1 MDPTTRR
8 YLWDV
13 LTGVTQEGRTIVL
26 TSHRFAFTHAVMCY
40 FCQSMCDDIHVYMVE
55 IVHPW

>member
-13 LTGVTQEGRTIVL
+13 LTGITQEGRSIVL
-26 TSHRFAFTHAVMCY
+26 TSHRYVFTQCITRNCKLKGLNLPVD
-40 FCQSMCDDIHVYMVE
+40 FIF
-55 IVHPW
+55 